1 MTILQAIILGLVQGL
16 TEFLPVSS
24 SAHLVF
30 VPYLLSW
37 NIDHNQMFVFNVLV
51 QMGTLFAVMIYF
63 RKDIWVIIHD
73 FFKGI
78 FTGKPFSTQESRLGW
93 YLILATIPAGLLG
106 LLFKEEVE
114 KAFASPSFAAV
125 FLIVTAA
132 LLVIGEK
139 ISTRRRTLR
148 SFSWPD
154 ALVMGAFQALSIF
167 PGISRSGA
175 TISGGLLRKLDRP
188 SSARFSF
195 LMSIPIML
203 AAGLLG
209 IIDLFEIPNPSLF
222 LPKMIIGFL
231 FAGIVG
237 YFVIHFF
244 MRLISRSS
252 LLGFALYCALIGITM
267 LILSLFIYP
276 SPGSTDT
283 QSPTTMQTISIELPP
298 SLHALSDSLGYCA
311 NQGKDINLRYVEDS
325 SSSEIDGELLSISL
339 GESGD
344 TLNSYQIGTEDIVV
358 IVNPEN
364 VTSSISNA
372 DLTQIYMGTIVK
384 WHDTDIPI
392 EVYTYPSETDIQ
404 RLFLSSVMNNAPI
417 TTLSHLVFTPAEMLT
432 AIAAD
437 PSGIGVVPARFLNNS
452 VSVLSVDSRAAVVT
466 DVPILAASSREL
478 SEELRVWIVCLQDL
492 P

>member
-1 MTILQAIILGLVQGL
+1 MTILQAIILGLVQGF

-30 VPYLLSW
+30 IPYLFSW
-37 NIDHNQMFVFNVLV
+37 SIDHNQMFVFNVLV
-51 QMGTLFAVMIYF
+51 QMGTLFAVLIYF
-63 RKDIWVIIHD
+63 RKDLWAIIRD
-73 FFKGI
+73 CFKGI
-78 FTGKPFSTQESRLGW
+78 LSRKPFATQETRLGW

-114 KAFASPSFAAV
+114 KVFASPTYAAV
-125 FLIVTAA
+125 FLIVTAV
-132 LLVIGEK
+132 LLLIGEK

-148 SFSWPD
+148 SFSWYD

-203 AAGLLG
+203 AAGFLG
-209 IIDLFEIPNPSLF
+209 VIDLLEIPNLSLF
-222 LPKMIIGFL
+222 LPKMMLGF
-231 FAGIVG
+231 FIAGIVG

-252 LLGFALYCALIGITM
+252 LLGFAIYCALIGIAM

-276 SPGSTDT
+276 SPVSTAALA
-283 QSPTTMQTISIELPP
+283 PTPMQTIDIVLPP
-298 SLHALSDSLGYCA
+298 SLHAFSDSLDYCA
-311 NQGKDINLRYVEDS
+311 NQVKEINLRYMEDS
-325 SSSEIDGELLSISL
+325 SSGDSTYVNISL
-339 GESGD
+339 GESAD
-344 TLNSYQIGTEDIVV
+344 MLSSYQIGTEGIVV
-358 IVNPEN
+358 IINPEN
-364 VTSSISNA
+364 KMSKISNA
-372 DLTQIYMGTIVK
+372 ELTQIYMGTIVK
-384 WHDTDIPI
+384 WPDTDIPV
-392 EVYTYPSETDIQ
+392 EVYTYPSEFDLQ
-404 RLFLSSVMNNAPI
+404 QLFMRSVMNHAPI

-452 VSVLSVDSRAAVVT
+452 VSTLTIDNRITVVS
-466 DVPILAASSREL
+466 DVPILATSNREL
-478 SEELRVWIVCLQDL
+478 SDGLLVWIACLKDL